1 MIEYLIDV
9 KLKDR
14 SFKAYLYKENYLN
27 DDEMEKENIKLMGQ
41 TGHKSQDDRFCKEI
55 REVYDKAKS
64 NIDILEV
71 GIKVVE

>member
-27 DDEMEKENIKLMGQ
+27 DEEMEQEKI
-41 TGHKSQDDRFCKEI
+41 RFCKEI
-55 REVYDKAKS
+55 REMYDKAKS

>member
-1 MIEYLIDV
+1 MTLNEEVNKMIQYLIDV

-14 SFKAYLYKENYLN
+14 NFKAYLYKENYLN
-27 DDEMEKENIKLMGQ
+27 DEEMEQEKI
-41 TGHKSQDDRFCKEI
+41 RFCKEI
-55 REVYDKAKS
+55 REMYDKAKS

>member
-1 MIEYLIDV
+1 MIQYLIDV

-14 SFKAYLYKENYLN
+14 NFKAYLYKENYLN
-27 DDEMEKENIKLMGQ
+27 DDEMEQEKI
-41 TGHKSQDDRFCKEI
+41 RFCKEI

>member
-1 MIEYLIDV
+1 MIQYLIDV

-14 SFKAYLYKENYLN
+14 NFKAYLYKENYLT
-27 DDEMEKENIKLMGQ
+27 DDEMEQEKI
-41 TGHKSQDDRFCKEI
+41 RFCKEI
-55 REVYDKAKS
+55 SEMYDNAKS

>member
-14 SFKAYLYKENYLN
+14 SFKAYLYKKNYLN
-27 DDEMEKENIKLMGQ
+27 DDEMEQEKI
-41 TGHKSQDDRFCKEI
+41 RFCKEI

>member
-27 DDEMEKENIKLMGQ
+27 DEEMEQEKI
-41 TGHKSQDDRFCKEI
+41 RFCKEI
-55 REVYDKAKS
+55 MEMYDKAKS

>member
-27 DDEMEKENIKLMGQ
+27 DDEMEQEKI
-41 TGHKSQDDRFCKEI
+41 RFCKEI

>member
-1 MIEYLIDV
+1 MIQYLIDV

-14 SFKAYLYKENYLN
+14 NFKAYLYKENYLN
-27 DDEMEKENIKLMGQ
+27 DEMEQEKI
-41 TGHKSQDDRFCKEI
+41 RFCKEI